1 MLAQCW
7 WRQHREH
14 SVRFGRAVLTS
25 RLLAKQLVAG
35 RRDDVDVGAYVC
47 VVVGILIVGYKSH
60 IHECGLSETTSH
72 LVWGHC
78 GCVCRWHCCITRHFD
93 CGAVCG
99 DGGPHGSPLVP
110 AAKVQEVERRIHDDC
125 KGVEGVQAAMSR
137 GELT

>member
-1 MLAQCW
+1 MLVQCW

-14 SVRFGRAVLTS
+14 SARFGRAVLMS
-25 RLLAKQLVAG
+25 RLLAKQLVTG
-35 RRDDVDVGAYVC
+35 RRDDVDVGTYERVVSQKPQVNLCGDTVVVC
-47 VVVGILIVGYKSH
+47 VG
-60 IHECGLSETTSH
+60 
-72 LVWGHC
+72 
-78 GCVCRWHCCITRHFD
+78 RWHCCIARHFD

-137 GELT
+137 GEFT